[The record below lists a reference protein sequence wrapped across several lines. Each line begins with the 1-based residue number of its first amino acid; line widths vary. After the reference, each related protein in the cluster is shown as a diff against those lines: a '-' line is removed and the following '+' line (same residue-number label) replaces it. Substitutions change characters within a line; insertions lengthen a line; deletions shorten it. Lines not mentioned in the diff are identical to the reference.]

1 MAACIL
7 FSCRNDLPF
16 WTGYQWRGKF
26 RHTTLPTWP
35 TEASQGEKESIREA
49 QNKTRREA
57 PRKKT
62 TENKN
67 TEAARPKGRGLLEKP
82 PTVYYWGILFF
93 TKKNDKFIKHA
104 LMAKSSWS
112 IEEKTFSFK
121 IISPLYQGLWNNFHT
136 KVLQLENHEENIYN
150 LFFLSSFKICFSF
163 HTKIWN
169 RQSNLD
175 VFEMFCLQNL
185 KIFSTIYHSIK
196 YVSIPE
202 NTDLRKLFLSE

>member
-1 MAACIL
+1 MVTLRRYQRLLRFGTAGAFRKFGKVLRGRIRINHEWEKSFRRSRQGNMAACIL

-26 RHTTLPTWP
+26 RHTTLPTSP
-35 TEASQGEKESIREA
+35 TEASQAEKESIREA

-67 TEAARPKGRGLLEKP
+67 TEAARPKGKGLLEKP

-104 LMAKSSWS
+104 LMAKSCWS
-112 IEEKTFSFK
+112 IEEKHFLSKSLVPCTKGSETTFIQKFYNWRIMKK
-121 IISPLYQGLWNNFHT
+121 IFTICS
-136 KVLQLENHEENIYN
+136 
-150 LFFLSSFKICFSF
+150 FFL
-163 HTKIWN
+163 
-169 RQSNLD
+169 
-175 VFEMFCLQNL
+175 FEF
-185 KIFSTIYHSIK
+185 F
-196 YVSIPE
+196 
-202 NTDLRKLFLSE
+202 